1 MLGCQEG
8 RQGTAVWVSLKRLG
22 CYCASVIPIMG
33 PTLCPWNWE
42 KMYWSLSETSGASHS
57 RRGWHGGLLD
67 RLAQRWGSEDST
79 ASEWVQIH
87 EWISTG
93 WPSSHTQGSVPGS
106 KCIYKCLAPRDYF
119 NDCIKLSLI
128 LETSVWLCLFLF
140 SFLILSCM
148 NGGRPCW
155 GNCVTKQLATVPF
168 CGSLNEEWWLYPAAG
183 HFSFWCRFIEDWL
196 DLESRWRVKIPAE
209 SPCLCLEVRCTG
221 DLHISYRQC
230 LQDHWAKRSGA
241 TWILAKSRWYWPVT

>member
-1 MLGCQEG
+1 MKEGYAGKNEGEDSLVSVSLWVSEREHPASSEYQPERLASAFRYWNCSERCWVQRFLGIVLGCQEG
-8 RQGTAVWVSLKRLG
+8 RQGTAVWVSLRRLG

-67 RLAQRWGSEDST
+67 RLAQRWASEDST

-128 LETSVWLCLFLF
+128 LETSVWLCFLF
-140 SFLILSCM
+140 
-148 NGGRPCW
+148 
-155 GNCVTKQLATVPF
+155 
-168 CGSLNEEWWLYPAAG
+168 
-183 HFSFWCRFIEDWL
+183 
-196 DLESRWRVKIPAE
+196 
-209 SPCLCLEVRCTG
+209 CLVF
-221 DLHISYRQC
+221 
-230 LQDHWAKRSGA
+230 
-241 TWILAKSRWYWPVT
+241 